1 MTTNDQIAD
10 IIRRNHT
17 PTDAWRSVRNEWSL
31 PVSVTVPARP
41 PSCLCSLFSKT
52 KHLAHCSRSA

>member
-17 PTDAWRSVRNEWSL
+17 PTDAWKSVRNQWSL
-31 PVSVTVPARP
+31 PTAASFPARP
-41 PSCLCSLFSKT
+41 ASCVCSLFSKD